1 MNHFRN
7 LAMIRKAV
15 KRLIIIQLILL
26 LLTSTDSFAQKSSK
40 ERKIDSLQNVI
51 KKASHDSIVL
61 KAWQK
66 WDDLIYISDPKL
78 DQELNQK
85 IDSLSAL
92 NLKKELSKKEKK
104 FFLEKKSTA
113 LNNLGIIAWDNA
125 EYKKSIEFHLKS
137 LKIRREIGDKKGEAS
152 SLNNIGLNYKSQGD
166 YDKTLEYYTKSLLI
180 QEKTGYQPGISSSL
194 NNIGNLFWE
203 TGDFDKAIE
212 YYNKSLVI
220 QEKSGDKKGMS
231 VTMNNLG
238 NIYDDQKKLDKA
250 IEYFNKSVILKEEIG
265 DAKGLAIT
273 FNNIGAVY
281 SSKNDYSKAISYFQ
295 KSIAKGEESGDKQ
308 GLATSYTHLGRAYF
322 NMNNLNEALLYGEKA
337 FKIAVEIESINEKR
351 NSSQLLYEIFKKNKN
366 HKEALAK
373 FEEFIASRDTMLS
386 ENNKNH
392 LLKLEFKMAYQK
404 QAAADS
410 VKNAEKQKLADVEMA
425 KQKAEAD
432 KTEAELK
439 NKRFQQYGLIGGLI
453 MLIVFLGFLY
463 NRFRMTNKQK
473 KIIELQKTE
482 VENQKL
488 VVEQAH
494 SQLEEK
500 NNEILDSIKYAK
512 RIQEAILPS
521 RTSLNENLKN
531 GFVLYKPKDIVAGDF
546 YWFEKYK
553 NKLFLAAADCTG
565 HGVPGAMVSVVCS
578 NALSKALLEE
588 GITDTGKILDRTREL
603 VIEKFSKSEENVQDG
618 MDISLVSFNLD
629 FTDVHWSGANNP
641 LWIVR
646 NNELIEIKPDKQPI
660 GNYSNSKPFTSHSI
674 EILKGDS
681 IYLFTD
687 GYQDQF
693 GGDRGKK
700 FKAAKFK
707 EILLSI
713 QNQNM
718 EEQKNFINNAFEKW
732 RGEIEQNDDVC
743 VIGVRI

>member
-1 MNHFRN
+1 M
-7 LAMIRKAV
+7 RKIV
-15 KRLIIIQLILL
+15 
-26 LLTSTDSFAQKSSK
+26 LLTILSFWQLDFTIAQKSNK
-40 ERKIDSLQNVI
+40 DRKIDSLQNVI
-51 KKASHDSIVL
+51 KTAKHDSIVL

-78 DQELNQK
+78 DRDLNYK

-92 NLKKELSKKEKK
+92 NLKKKLSEKEKR

-125 EYKKSIEFHLKS
+125 EYKKSIEYHLKS

-212 YYNKSLVI
+212 YYNKSLII
-220 QEKSGDKKGMS
+220 QEKAGDKKGMS

-250 IEYFNKSVILKEEIG
+250 IQYFNKSVLLKEEIG

-308 GLATSYTHLGRAYF
+308 SLASSYNHLGRAYF
-322 NMNNLNEALLYGEKA
+322 EMNNLKEALKYGEKS
-337 FKIAVEIESINEKR
+337 FEIAVEIESVNEKR
-351 NSSQLLYEIFKKNKN
+351 NSSELLYLIFKKNN
-366 HKEALAK
+366 SFKEALTK
-373 FEEFIASRDTMLS
+373 FEQFISIRDTMLS
-386 ENNKNH
+386 ENNKND
-392 LLKLEFKMAYQK
+392 LLQLEFKMAYQK

-410 VKNAEKQKLADVEMA
+410 VKNAEKQKLNDVEMA

-453 MLIVFLGFLY
+453 MLLVFLGFLY
-463 NRFRMTNKQK
+463 NRFRITNQQK
-473 KIIELQKTE
+473 KIIELQKSE
-482 VENQKL
+482 VENQKI

-521 RTSLNENLKN
+521 RSSLNENLKN

-546 YWFEKYK
+546 YWLEKYK
-553 NKLFLAAADCTG
+553 NQLFLAAADCTG

-588 GITDTGKILDRTREL
+588 GITNTGKILDRTREL

-629 FTDVHWSGANNP
+629 FTDIRWSGANNP
-641 LWIVR
+641 LWIIR
-646 NNELIEIKPDKQPI
+646 NGELIEIKPDKQPI
-660 GNYSNSKPFTSHSI
+660 GNYSNSKPFSSHSI
-674 EILKGDS
+674 EILKGDT

-693 GGDRGKK
+693 GGEKARPDDSVGRGKK

-707 EILLSI
+707 ELLLSI
-713 QNQNM
+713 QDKSM
-718 EEQKNFINNAFEKW
+718 EDQKKMIDSSFEKW
-732 RGEIEQNDDVC
+732 RGDIEQNDDVC
-743 VIGVRI
+743 VIGIKI